1 MENYFVFSGWR
12 RNRLLRT
19 VSISLLLA
27 LAVFFLGKPSPEQ
40 QARKLKRL
48 YPTFEQSRFKTL
60 STVLFNVKNNY
71 LDPDK
76 ILPGKMFSFA
86 LKNLE
91 KTTPEI
97 ITTKKDNK
105 FILGI
110 KDLRHSFDL
119 DKINTILDLYKN
131 LHKAFKLI
139 TLNLSD
145 IDHKQLEYNAIG
157 GIMSTLDPHTS
168 LLPPEI
174 YREIK
179 TGTRGSFNGIGI
191 VLTKKDDFL
200 TIISAIDET
209 PAARAGIQTG
219 DRIVKINGVSTVN
232 ICLNEAVN
240 LLRGK
245 PDTWVTLWISR
256 ENQPDLKRFRLKR
269 TIIHVSSVNSK
280 VINKKTGYVRI
291 TQFTKTTT
299 KELQNHI
306 KMLKE
311 HKVETI
317 ILDLYNN
324 PGGLLKEAKKSAD
337 LFLDNGI
344 IFSTVSSNRQPENIQ
359 KALPENTIWKKRLIV
374 LINEGSASAAEILAG
389 SLRYNN
395 RALIV
400 GEKSFGKGSIQ
411 TVTENEDGSA
421 LKMTIAHYLSA
432 GKYIIKSRGV
442 NPHIVV
448 RMIDVKNKNSP
459 LFSTK
464 SAKVIKYEDKQNLQ
478 KFSPRARPWSFIKVV
493 NQQISISPLNETNS
507 SPDSLIKVLI
517 EFSKEFEGELNDKDK
532 VVSWFEKYNQRAMST
547 LFSLLGKNGIDWSLD
562 TNTGKPIFDSS
573 IQFKTGMS
581 VIAGE
586 KLKGKVVLRN
596 LGTAPFSR
604 LRLLIKKNE
613 DSTYNEILIG
623 KLFPGEK
630 KEIPFSYSVDISSP
644 ATIWPFKIKY
654 LAEKDGKIFL
664 NKTSNFNI
672 RILPAPKPDFKVHYH
687 LMDNLGGNGDGLCQY
702 GEKLRFRL
710 MITNKGE
717 GPGENTIINII
728 KNFKETIHFSKERF
742 VFGRLLPGET
752 RIQDLSFVVPPDFT
766 DNFLKF
772 TIQIRDEISERETS
786 FKVVVPVH
794 NLQSSPLN
802 TTGYFK
808 VKKKALIYN
817 GMDKKSVGLGIAR
830 AGSIFLIRGIR
841 GKWIK
846 ILLSPERTA
855 FILRS
860 SGKVNTIIDDSLLK
874 PHWEPVYQV
883 ISPEIDII
891 TELPLLTSKDK
902 AKIRAVISH
911 PLHLKDVVVER
922 VDEQGKY
929 KKIAFIDGKQKKKL
943 QVEQMLQL
951 EPGKNL
957 IGITARASNKLEKSW
972 NQYIIYK
979 KQK

>member
-1 MENYFVFSGWR
+1 MFNKEVENYFVFSGWK
-12 RNRLLRT
+12 RNRLFLT
-19 VSISLLLA
+19 ISISLLLA
-27 LAVFFLGKPSPEQ
+27 VTVFFLGKPSPEQ
-40 QARKLKRL
+40 QARKIKRL
-48 YPTFEQSRFKTL
+48 YPASEQRKFKTL

-71 LDPDK
+71 LDPEK
-76 ILPGKMFSFA
+76 IRPVKMFSFA
-86 LKNLE
+86 LENLE

-97 ITTKKDNK
+97 ITNKKDNK
-105 FILGI
+105 FTLGI
-110 KDLRHSFDL
+110 KELEHPFDL

-131 LHKAFKLI
+131 LLKAFNII
-139 TLNLSD
+139 TLKLPD
-145 IDHKQLEYNAIG
+145 IDLKQLEYNAIG
-157 GIMSTLDPHTS
+157 GILSTLDPHTS
-168 LLPPEI
+168 LLSPDI

-191 VLTKKDDFL
+191 VLTKKDGFL

-219 DRIVKINGVSTVN
+219 DRIVKINSISVVN
-232 ICLNEAVN
+232 M
-240 LLRGK
+240 LRGK

-256 ENQPDLKRFRLKR
+256 DNQPDLKRFRLKR

-280 VINKKTGYVRI
+280 VINEKTGYVRI
-291 TQFTKTTT
+291 TQFTNTTAR
-299 KELQNHI
+299 ELKNHI
-306 KMLKE
+306 NMLKK
-311 HKVETI
+311 HQVETI

-337 LFLDNGI
+337 LFLDNGV
-344 IFSTVSSNRQPENIQ
+344 IFSTVSNNQQPENIQ
-359 KALPENTIWKKRLIV
+359 KALPENTIWQKRLIV
-374 LINEGSASAAEILAG
+374 LINKGSASAAEILAG

-411 TVTENEDGSA
+411 TVNENEDGSA

-432 GKYIIKSRGV
+432 GKHVIQSRGV

-448 RMIDVKNKNSP
+448 RIIDVKNKNSP

-464 SAKVIKYEDKQNLQ
+464 STKVIKYEDKQNLQ
-478 KFSPRARPWSFIKVV
+478 KFPPEARPWSFIKVV

-507 SPDSLIKVLI
+507 TPNSLIKVLV
-517 EFSKEFEGELNDKDK
+517 EFSNKVQGKFNDRDK
-532 VVSWFEKYNQRAMST
+532 VVSWFEKYNQRALTT
-547 LFSLLGKNGIDWSLD
+547 LFSLLGKNGIDWSVD
-562 TNTGKPIFDSS
+562 TNKGKPIFDSS
-573 IQFKTGMS
+573 IRFESGMS
-581 VIAGE
+581 VEAGK

-596 LGTAPFSR
+596 LGTAPFFR
-604 LRLLIKKNE
+604 MRLLIKKNKT
-613 DSTYNEILIG
+613 SNFSEILIG

-630 KEIPFSYSVDISSP
+630 KEIPFSYYVDISSP

-654 LAEKDGKIFL
+654 LAEKTGTIFL
-664 NKTSNFNI
+664 NKTSSFNI
-672 RILPAPKPDFKVHYH
+672 RILPAPKPEFKVHYH

-710 MITNKGE
+710 MVTNKGD
-717 GPGENTIINII
+717 GSGENTIINII
-728 KNFKETIHFSKERF
+728 KDFKEKINFSKARF

-752 RIQDLSFVVPPDFT
+752 RIQDLSFVVPADFPN
-766 DNFLKF
+766 NFLKF
-772 TIQIRDEISERETS
+772 TVQIRDEISGRETS
-786 FKVVVPVH
+786 FRMVVPVH
-794 NLQSSPLN
+794 NLQSSPL
-802 TTGYFK
+802 TTNGYFE

-830 AGSIFLIRGIR
+830 RGSIFLIRGIR

-874 PHWEPVYQV
+874 PHWEPIYQI
-883 ISPEIDII
+883 ISPKIDII
-891 TELPLLTSKDK
+891 RELPLLTSRNKV
-902 AKIRAVISH
+902 KINALISH
-911 PLHLKDVVVER
+911 PLHLKDIVVER
-922 VDEQGKY
+922 VDGQGKY
-929 KKIAFIDGKQKKKL
+929 KKIAFIDGKQKKRIRI
-943 QVEQMLQL
+943 EQIIQL
-951 EPGKNL
+951 NPGKNL
-957 IGITARASNKLEKSW
+957 VGITARVSNELGNSW
-972 NQYIIYK
+972 NQYIIFK